1 VGLGVSGAAIA
12 KALRERGYGVLVID
26 DAPDDAAHARGEE
39 LQAAGI
45 KVLERPDAMRLAM
58 LVAGTGMVVPSPGVP
73 PRHPVFTLATERNIP
88 IVGEVELASR
98 WTEKPIVAVTG
109 TNGKTTVTGLVT
121 DMLVASG
128 SKAVAAGN
136 IGVPLVEAVAG
147 PADVF
152 VVEVSSFQLELTD
165 SFHPAVAVWLNLAP
179 DHLDWHPD
187 LESYGRAKAR
197 VWARQGDGD
206 TAVVNAD
213 DPAVLRW
220 AAEAPG
226 RVVTFGLGA
235 ADFTVVDGMLRT
247 ADGDDLVPVS
257 ALRRALPHDV
267 TNALASSAAALVAG
281 ASLDGVRDALRRWE
295 GFPHRVTLVGDAGGV
310 QWYDDSKATNPHA
323 ALAALRG
330 FASVVLVAGGRN
342 KGLDLSVLAGAA
354 DRVRAV
360 VAIGEA
366 AAEVAA
372 AFKDVRPVTIA
383 GSMDE
388 AVRAA
393 LAAAR
398 PGDSVLLS
406 PGCASFDWYRSYGE
420 RGDDFRRAVGELQ
433 EEGARAGR
441 E

>member
-12 KALRERGYGVLVID
+12 KALRERGHGVLVID
-26 DAPDDAAHARGEE
+26 DDPDEAAHARGEE
-39 LQAAGI
+39 LQAAGV

-73 PRHPVFTLATERNIP
+73 PRHPVFTLAAERDIP
-88 IVGEVELASR
+88 VVGEVELASR
-98 WTEKPIVAVTG
+98 WTEQPIVAVTG

-128 SKAVAAGN
+128 RAAVAAGN

-165 SFHPAVAVWLNLAP
+165 SFHPVVAVWLNLAP

-197 VWARQGDGD
+197 IWARQGDGD

-220 AAEAPG
+220 AAAAPG
-226 RVVTFGLGA
+226 RIVTFGLA
-235 ADFTVVDGMLRT
+235 NADCTVVDGTLRT
-247 ADGDDLVPVS
+247 AEGVELVPVA

-267 TNALASSAAALVAG
+267 SNALAASAAALAAG

-323 ALAALRG
+323 ALAAVRG
-330 FASVVLVAGGRN
+330 FESVVLVAGGRN

-366 AAEVAA
+366 APEVAA
-372 AFKDVRPVTIA
+372 AFEGVRPVTIA

-420 RGDDFRRAVGELQ
+420 RGDDFRRAVAALKKED
-433 EEGARAGR
+433 ARAGR